1 MKTESAAASGQPE
14 VFLTST
20 IDRGA
25 ESQTS
30 IWSHLVNHHDAAQA
44 FCGTSNG
51 DGLVSGERKRGASW
65 PVCGNVVS
73 LDQGPVVVE
82 REGKAWI
89 ELGFSRTYIPSLDDF
104 GFSLRLESVARDS
117 QTGVLLSPVN
127 VIVTDPVII
136 SPSPRPRYMI
146 SVGCLNKSRNLSFES
161 QSFNGD
167 AFSVLSYNILADL
180 YASRNVYNYCP
191 AWALTWEYRR
201 KQLLDEII
209 GYNADILCLQ
219 ELEFDKIAL
228 PLVEAM
234 EPYQRSEGRFRLMK
248 DNIALVAILEE
259 VETGTVHATLKSRIC
274 VSADTVILLTLRP
287 TLIYMP
293 IQAFQMQNSFSDPH
307 RFVLAGKVT
316 PVHNKSTDPLGI
328 YKHLKLYHSMCLA
341 SAYTSLFQLRR
352 DEEHQQ
358 KKMDQETREPQFT
371 NLRAGFSGTLD
382 YIFYTEH
389 RLKVEGLLELLDYE
403 SLGGAALP
411 SPIWSSDHIALMAS
425 FKFKPGFWKRQYS
438 SPPPNPWR

>member
-1 MKTESAAASGQPE
+1 MQNPKLRFRYVRSNDAVPSAGEPAVQHSGRRLRNQSMGSSSTSRLAA
-14 VFLTST
+14 TS
-20 IDRGA
+20 
-25 ESQTS
+25 SQHHPQFHLVRLSSELPITTQNRT
-30 IWSHLVNHHDAAQA
+30 HLVNHHDAALA

-51 DGLVSGERKRGASW
+51 DGLVSGERKRGGSW

-89 ELGFSRTYIPSLDDF
+89 ELGFSRTYIPSLDEF
-104 GFSLRLESVARDS
+104 GFRLRLESVATDS
-117 QTGVLLSPVN
+117 QTGVQS
-127 VIVTDPVII
+127 DH
-136 SPSPRPRYMI
+136 
-146 SVGCLNKSRNLSFES
+146 FEDVFKPELE
-161 QSFNGD
+161 Q
-167 AFSVLSYNILADL
+167 
-180 YASRNVYNYCP
+180 R
-191 AWALTWEYRR
+191 
-201 KQLLDEII
+201 
-209 GYNADILCLQ
+209 GYS
-219 ELEFDKIAL
+219 LEFDKIAL

-234 EPYQRSEGRFRLMK
+234 EPYQRSEGCFRLMK

-259 VETGTVHATLKSRIC
+259 VETGTVHDTLKSRIC
-274 VSADTVILLTLRP
+274 VVVNFIKGLEIITHSQIPLLICGDL
-287 TLIYMP
+287 
-293 IQAFQMQNSFSDPH
+293 NSLPGSDPH

-328 YKHLKLYHSMCLA
+328 YKHLKLYHSMLLA

-389 RLKVEGLLELLDYE
+389 WLKVDGLLELLDYE

-411 SPIWSSDHIALMAS
+411 SLIWSSDHIALMAS

-438 SPPPNPWR
+438 SPPPNPWQ